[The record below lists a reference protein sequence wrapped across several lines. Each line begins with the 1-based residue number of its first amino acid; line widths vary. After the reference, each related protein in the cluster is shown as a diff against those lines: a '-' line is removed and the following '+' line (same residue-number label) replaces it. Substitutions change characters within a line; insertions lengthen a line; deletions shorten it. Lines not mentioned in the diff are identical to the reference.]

1 MLVVQVVR
9 IVRSAHN
16 PQEAA
21 TLLTNSAFVAGSL
34 DNLTAV
40 VVALRGYKPYAP
52 PAKSVAE
59 PFLSSLL
66 CELRQRGIW
75 ETVRLNSRVPGGF

>member
-1 MLVVQVVR
+1 MAQVVR
-9 IVRSAHN
+9 IVRSANN

-40 VVALRGYKPYAP
+40 VVALHGYKPHAP
-52 PAKSVAE
+52 PAKSAAE
-59 PFLSSLL
+59 PFTRSMM
-66 CELRQRGIW
+66 CEPRQMGLMESVW
-75 ETVRLNSRVPGGF
+75 LDNCVAGGF